1 MSAVVSM
8 LNENLVEALK
18 GFYKMRKAYIT
29 LDAILE
35 AERKY
40 KTSKPGTSTA
50 STRRPSFSSS
60 RSKQSTISLPS
71 IPGSFDE
78 QKSTAKELQHLS
90 SKNQSVNRVALMEK
104 SEGSGVFNPATSDTQ
119 DSVNANGYNQQIST
133 PETYR
138 NHIAS
143 KEHHIDLTQ
152 TSTSLTEPAFPYSPR
167 SPTKSKHFLLE
178 HDPDAEVFASPID
191 AFVHSGANLCFGL
204 ILLLLSIIPPAL
216 GKVLSVIGFQGDRQR
231 GIRMLWQ
238 SSKFHNINGAMAG
251 LMILG
256 YYNAVVG
263 YCDILPDS
271 PPPPSSA
278 SAVHDDIEGY
288 PAHRLEDLL
297 INMRSRY
304 PRSQLWLLEEA
315 RMAATKKRLDV
326 AIDILSAA
334 PRSQLK
340 QVEALSMFE
349 KSLNAMYSHRY
360 QLCCE
365 AFLECVR
372 LNDWSHALYKYIAG
386 SAQVELYRQAKI
398 ANNEA
403 LAAEH
408 ASLATELIH
417 SVREHAGKKK
427 FLSRPLPFDAF
438 VVRKLDKWEARAK
451 EWGVPFI
458 DAIGVS
464 PLEEMIYLWNGTK
477 RMPST
482 TLEASL
488 LALAWSE
495 NPACNPHWHHEGLDE
510 SALLALLRAGVYR
523 NLGRHEE
530 AKQLLNTEIIAH
542 DWASFKGHLKDD
554 WTCPAAHYEMA
565 ANLWMERDGRETDL
579 AKVNQAE
586 EWIEKAAKWEGYDL
600 DTRIG
605 LKVKT
610 GLNTIK
616 DWRVLYNV

>member
-8 LNENLVEALK
+8 LNENLIEALK

-35 AERKY
+35 AERKHMM
-40 KTSKPGTSTA
+40 SKPGTSTV
-50 STRRPSFSSS
+50 STRRPSFNSSQS
-60 RSKQSTISLPS
+60 KRSTMSLPG
-71 IPGSFDE
+71 IPGNFDE
-78 QKSTAKELQHLS
+78 HKPRAKELQHLPS
-90 SKNQSVNRVALMEK
+90 QYESMNRVDLVEK
-104 SEGSGVFNPATSDTQ
+104 SEGSAVSEAATSDTQ
-119 DSVNANGYNQQIST
+119 DLIDANGHNQYIST

-138 NHIAS
+138 KHIAS
-143 KEHHIDLTQ
+143 NEVVDDHVE
-152 TSTSLTEPAFPYSPR
+152 TSTSLTEPPLPYSPR
-167 SPTKSKHFLLE
+167 SPTKNKHFLLE
-178 HDPDAEVFASPID
+178 HDPDAEVFTSPID

-216 GKVLSVIGFQGDRQR
+216 GKVLFVIGFQGDRQR
-231 GIRMLWQ
+231 GLRMLWQ

-251 LMILG
+251 LIILG

-271 PPPPSSA
+271 PPPSSSA

-288 PAHRLEDLL
+288 PAHRLEALL
-297 INMRSRY
+297 ITMRNRY
-304 PRSQLWLLEEA
+304 PKSQLWLLEEA
-315 RMAATKKRLDV
+315 RMAATKKRLDI
-326 AIDILSAA
+326 AINILCAN
-334 PRSQLK
+334 PKSQLK

-349 KSLNAMYSHRY
+349 KSLDAMYSHRY

-365 AFLECVR
+365 SFLECIR
-372 LNDWSHALYKYIAG
+372 LNDWSHSLYKYIAG

-398 ANNEA
+398 ANDET
-403 LAAEH
+403 LAAKH

-417 SVREHAGKKK
+417 SVKEHAGKKK

-451 EWGVPFI
+451 EWSVPFI

-464 PLEEMIYLWNGTK
+464 PLEEMIFLWNGTK
-477 RMPST
+477 RMPEST
-482 TLEASL
+482 LKASL
-488 LALAWSE
+488 VALAWSE
-495 NPACNPHWHHEGLDE
+495 DPACNPHWHREGLDE
-510 SALLALLRAGVYR
+510 PAILSLLRAGVYR

-530 AKQLLNTEIIAH
+530 AKQLLHTKIIAH
-542 DWASFKGHLKDD
+542 DRASFKGHLKDD

-565 ANLWMERDGRETDL
+565 ANLWMERDGREADL
-579 AKVNQAE
+579 AKVKEAE

-616 DWRVLYNV
+616 DWRILYNV